1 MAGNKYLK
9 NASGVITEEASIQTS
24 AGAGDAGKIPA
35 LDSAGKLDS
44 TMMPT
49 GVGADTSSIATSE
62 NIAAGDI
69 VNVHDSTG
77 AKVRKADA
85 SGGTAKMGIGFVLS
99 AVTSPAAATVYKEGT
114 ITGLS
119 GLTIGARYYLSG
131 SSAGAV
137 TTTAP
142 TTAGYIV
149 QYIGYAISTTE
160 LVFEPSD
167 PIVLA

>member
-9 NASGVITEEASIQTS
+9 NASGVITEEASIQS
-24 AGAGDAGKIPA
+24 SSGAGDAGKIPA
-35 LDSAGKLDS
+35 LDSSGKLDS

-62 NIAAGDI
+62 DLSAGNI
-69 VNVHDSTG
+69 VNVHDSSG

-85 SGGTAKMGIGFVLS
+85 SGGVAKMGVGFVLS
-99 AVTSPAAATVYKEGT
+99 SVTSPANATVYKEGT

-119 GLTIGARYYLSG
+119 SLTIGARYYLSG
-131 SSAGAV
+131 STAGAI

-142 TTAGYIV
+142 TTAGHIV
-149 QYIGYAISTTE
+149 QYIGYAISATE